1 MALEYEKYYENLVD
15 LEYKQFKTN
24 AEIIEETYFEYHG
37 KYDDGESIADMLED
51 SIKGEVVA

>member
-1 MALEYEKYYENLVD
+1 MELEYEKYYENSID

-24 AEIIEETYFEYHG
+24 AEIIEETYFQYHG
-37 KYDDGESIADMLED
+37 KYDDGISTADMLED

>member
-1 MALEYEKYYENLVD
+1 MEMKYEKYDENSIE

-37 KYDDGESIADMLED
+37 KYDDGESIADMLAE
-51 SIKGEVVA
+51 

>member
-1 MALEYEKYYENLVD
+1 MELEHEKYYENSID

-24 AEIIEETYFEYHG
+24 AEIIEETYFQYHG
-37 KYDDGESIADMLED
+37 KYDDGDSIIDMLED

>member
-1 MALEYEKYYENLVD
+1 MEMKYEKYYENLID

-24 AEIIEETYFEYHG
+24 AEIIEETYFQYHG
-37 KYDDGESIADMLED
+37 KYDDGDSIIDMLED